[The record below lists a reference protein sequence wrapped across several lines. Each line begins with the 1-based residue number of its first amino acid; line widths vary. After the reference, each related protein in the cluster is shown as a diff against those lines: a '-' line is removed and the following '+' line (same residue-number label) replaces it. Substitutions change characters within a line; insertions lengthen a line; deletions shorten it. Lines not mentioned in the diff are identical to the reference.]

1 MSNTFMRVGTANMYD
16 NALRN
21 LGERHSS
28 LVGLQDNLT
37 SGKRVVRPS
46 DDPVAAAQAERA
58 QTRLARVQTD
68 QRALETQR
76 NAIAQAE
83 STLGDAVGLVQEL
96 AHLGLL
102 APGAAQQL
110 LVEAPQRRLQHR
122 LDPTL
127 DVLGQFDEVGPL
139 FQFDQPLHHHV
150 DGVPAESGKSA
161 GRVGRHDGLDA

>member
-58 QTRLARVQTD
+58 LTRITRIQTE
-68 QRALETQR
+68 QRALEVQR

-83 STLGDAVGLVQEL
+83 GSLGDAVNLVQEMREL
-96 AHLGLL
+96 MVKAGSGTLT
-102 APGAAQQL
+102 PNDRKTIAQQIQSL
-110 LVEAPQRRLQHR
+110 RDQFI
-122 LDPTL
+122 
-127 DVLGQFDEVGPL
+127 DVANL
-139 FQFDQPLHHHV
+139 F
-150 DGVPAESGKSA
+150 
-161 GRVGRHDGLDA
+161 